1 VSVTELHARVGAGQE
16 AERAGRPIEAREH
29 YEAALYMLI
38 DGAPSDVAAKLL
50 RRVAWTHND
59 VGDPQAALDCLEAAE
74 AVALAMGD
82 DSALASVLNIRA
94 GTLFNLGELDAAEEL
109 FERVRALAVRVG
121 AKKLEAIAEQNLGNV
136 ASIRGDGVLALGRF
150 KASLA
155 NFEALGERSY
165 VGPLLNNI
173 GRLQADL
180 LEDDEAVRTL
190 GRARELCLEQ
200 NDRHHL
206 IIVEAN
212 RARVMLRAGEA
223 HAALRTATEAQEIAR
238 ASGDDRW
245 LGDILLVS
253 GAAHLRLGN
262 ADAALGFLDRASE
275 IARAREDIKLMADV
289 VLEQARGLRV
299 VGRNRDT
306 LQRLNEA
313 RALFE
318 RLEARRDLAN
328 VAERQSELESAF
340 LQIVR
345 EWGESIESKDS
356 YTQGHCSRVA
366 DYACLLAEAAGFS
379 SQEMLWFR
387 MGALLHDVGKVSVPL
402 EILTKPG
409 RLDDTEWSIMSL
421 HPVFGVDLLEGVEFP
436 WDVRPMIRH
445 HHERWDGSGYPDK
458 IGGTEIPLEARILTI
473 ADVYDAL
480 TTTRSYRAAFSHEKA
495 MEILTSEVAKTVDP
509 SLFSAFA
516 DAIGPILA
524 ARSDAAREPSARHTE
539 RRTAS
544 RRRSERRSAKERRKA
559 ALARDVRR
567 THGWDSTTQAERSPL
582 ARAGM
587 LPA

>member
-1 VSVTELHARVGAGQE
+1 VSAGAGPRVRVGEGQE
-16 AERAGRPIEAREH
+16 AERAGRPVEARGH
-29 YEAALYMLI
+29 YEAALYLLTPEESH
-38 DGAPSDVAAKLL
+38 DLAAKLL
-50 RRVAWTHND
+50 RWVAWTHTN

-74 AVALAMGD
+74 AVAVAMGD
-82 DSALASVLNIRA
+82 DLALASVLNIRA

-109 FERVRALAVRVG
+109 FERARALAVRVG
-121 AKKLEAIAEQNLGNV
+121 ARKLEAIAEQNLGNV

-150 KASLA
+150 KTSLA

-180 LEDDEAVRTL
+180 LEDDEAIRTL
-190 GRARELCLEQ
+190 VRAREMCLEQ

-212 RARVMLRAGEA
+212 RARVMLRTGEA

-238 ASGDDRW
+238 SAGDDRW

-275 IARAREDIKLMADV
+275 VARAREDLKLVADV

-306 LQRLNEA
+306 LRRLNEA

-318 RLEARRDLAN
+318 RLRARRDLAN
-328 VAERQSELESAF
+328 VAERQTELESAF

-345 EWGESIESKDS
+345 EWGESIESKDA

-366 DYACLLAEAAGFS
+366 DYACLLAEATGFS

-409 RLDDTEWSIMSL
+409 GLDDNEWSVMAL

-445 HHERWDGSGYPDK
+445 HHERFDGSGYPDK
-458 IGGTEIPLEARILTI
+458 IGGTDIPLEARILTI
-473 ADVYDAL
+473 ADIYDAL
-480 TTTRSYRAAFSHEKA
+480 TTTRSYRAAFTHEKA
-495 MEILTSEVAKTVDP
+495 MEILTSEVGKTVDP
-509 SLFSAFA
+509 GLFPLFA
-516 DAIGPILA
+516 DAIRATVL
-524 ARSDAAREPSARHTE
+524 ESAPPAPGSSGQRGE
-539 RRTAS
+539 RRAAS
-544 RRRSERRSAKERRKA
+544 RRRGERRRARRRRKA
-559 ALARDVRR
+559 ALA
-567 THGWDSTTQAERSPL
+567 
-582 ARAGM
+582 
-587 LPA
+587 